1 MRIFSVSECVQSF
14 SAYLKELGPVVVQG
28 EVTGFRFAKDRQ
40 LVFFELKD
48 DQSRMLC
55 FALSH
60 EMHNELEDGQEIQVV
75 GVPQLFKASGGF
87 HLRVQE
93 VQLVGEG
100 ALQAAYKKLFEKLS
114 LEGLFAE
121 ERRRPLPRFPQTIG
135 LITSPD
141 AAAYEDF
148 IKIIQNRWNGVCVT
162 FFPSGV
168 QGPGS
173 IGELVKAID
182 YANTHEQLDI
192 LVVTRGGGS
201 IEDLQAFNSEEVVRA
216 LSSSRIPTVVGVGH
230 ERDTTLADF
239 AADVRASTPSNAAER
254 VVPEASAIQEEIE
267 NMVQESLNTIQA
279 QIKEKHYRVS
289 SCLSV
294 FDRFMN
300 NIQQAIVHREQNLQ
314 SGMVQIIEN
323 IHAKLSSTERLLKSY
338 SPQRVLKRGYSI
350 SFVNGK
356 VVTSATDVL
365 VGKKMKTQFA
375 KGEVDSTII
384 STS

>member
-1 MRIFSVSECVQSF
+1 MRIFSVTECVVSL
-14 SAYLKELGPVVVQG
+14 SAYLKELGPIVVQG
-28 EVTGFRFAKDRQ
+28 EISGFRYAKDRR

-48 DQSRMLC
+48 EQSRVLC
-55 FALSH
+55 FALAYEIH
-60 EMHNELEDGQEIQVV
+60 HELENGQEVQIV
-75 GVPQLFKASGGF
+75 GVPQLFKSSGGF

-93 VQLVGEG
+93 VMLVGEG

-114 LEGLFAE
+114 AEGLFLE
-121 ERRRPLPRFPQTIG
+121 ERKRALPRFPQTIG

-148 IKIIQNRWNGVCVT
+148 IKIVNNRWKGVTVK

-173 IGELVKAID
+173 IAELVKAIEN
-182 YANTHEQLDI
+182 ANTHEQLDV
-192 LVVTRGGGS
+192 LVITRGGGS

-216 LSSSRIPTVVGVGH
+216 LSSSRVLTVVGVGH

-254 VVPEASAIQEEIE
+254 VVPEALAIIEEIE
-267 NMVQESLNTIQA
+267 SMVESSYSLIQNK
-279 QIKEKHYRVS
+279 IKDSHHEIS
-289 SCLSV
+289 SQLDV

-300 NIQQAIVHREQNLQ
+300 TIVQGISMKEQRLYNAMNQ
-314 SGMVQIIEN
+314 FI
-323 IHAKLSSTERLLKSY
+323 SSISTRLVGAERLLTSY
-338 SPQRVLKRGYSI
+338 SPHRILKRGYSI
-350 SFVNGK
+350 SMIDGK
-356 VVTSATDVL
+356 IVTKVSPAL
-365 VGKKMKTQFA
+365 VGKKMKTKFA
-375 KGEVDSTII
+375 KGEVDSTVI